1 MNRSSALTIAVL
13 LTGLAARSA
22 SADVPLAK
30 AIAAAE
36 SAIAACKAQSYH
48 VTVVVLDSNLATRV
62 VLRSDDA
69 PDDTIEIARR
79 KAYTVIKA
87 GMSSGDFGK
96 TVGAPLRVADSPTAG
111 PKGLSGGTVSGDPNL
126 TTWAGGL
133 PIKLRNK
140 IIGSISVSG
149 AADGA
154 MDEACAKAGLAKI
167 FGAPR

>member
-1 MNRSSALTIAVL
+1 MNPSSALTIAVL

-30 AIAAAE
+30 AITAAE
-36 SAIAACKAQSYH
+36 SAIAACKAQSYR

-69 PDDTIEIARR
+69 PDNTIEIARR
-79 KAYTVIKA
+79 KAYTVIKT

-96 TVGAPLRVADSPTAG
+96 TVASSVPGANSPTSEPAG
-111 PKGLSGGTVSGDPNL
+111 SSGAVSSDPNL

-149 AADGA
+149 AAGGEK
-154 MDEACAKAGLAKI
+154 DEACAKAGLAKI
-167 FGAPR
+167 AGTLK

>member
-1 MNRSSALTIAVL
+1 VL

-62 VLRSDDA
+62 VLRGDNA
-69 PDDTIEIARR
+69 PDNTIEIARR

-96 TVGAPLRVADSPTAG
+96 TVVAPLRAADSPTAG
-111 PKGLSGGTVSGDPNL
+111 SIGLPGAVSGDPNL
-126 TTWAGGL
+126 TTWAGGV
-133 PIKLRNK
+133 PIKMRNK

-149 AADGA
+149 ATDGEK
-154 MDEACAKAGLAKI
+154 DEACARAGLAKI
-167 FGAPR
+167 SGVPR